1 MSDERQEPPA
11 GEHDDQTRP
20 LPPSGDPSAGPE
32 PADRTQRLPG
42 PKGPPPAGGDATR
55 SMPVD
60 RAAPLDRTAA
70 MPPERSGPAAWSGRA
85 EVPPPRPADPREAA
99 EWYAEEPGGRRWWL
113 PILWG
118 VVVLLLLGLL
128 GVGLWLALQSADDD
142 DPAVPGL
149 SPSPSVT
156 RASPTTPAPTSA
168 VPTTPSPSAP
178 PTTSAPAQV
187 PMPPV
192 VNLPLATAQAILDD
206 LGLGHRVEYQ
216 ESDRPEGTVIRTEP
230 EAGEL
235 VPDGEEVTLVVS
247 RGAATPTGGEPT
259 PTTAGPTATR

>member
-1 MSDERQEPPA
+1 MSDDRQEPPA
-11 GEHDDQTRP
+11 GD
-20 LPPSGDPSAGPE
+20 SSAGPE

-42 PKGPPPAGGDATR
+42 PEGPQPAGDDATR

-60 RAAPLDRTAA
+60 RTAPLDRTAA

-118 VVVLLLLGLL
+118 VVALLLLGLL

-142 DPAVPGL
+142 PAVPGL

-156 RASPTTPAPTSA
+156 RVSPTTPAPTSA
-168 VPTTPSPSAP
+168 APTTPSPSAS
-178 PTTSAPAQV
+178 PTTSAAAQV

-206 LGLGHRVEYQ
+206 LGLGHRVEYR
-216 ESDRPEGTVIRTEP
+216 ESDRPEGTVIRTDP
-230 EAGEL
+230 DAGEL

-247 RGAATPTGGEPT
+247 RGAPSPTGGEPT
-259 PTTAGPTATR
+259 PTTAEPTATR